1 MGGSII
7 GAPARRATL
16 EIVYAGAGSLSGLS
30 CCACSKGNL
39 FRTAAAYQRYM
50 REHYGDPEFVFSCMI
65 CEKHY
70 GTAAGVS
77 GHYPSCKAKAKV
89 TAGLLLVPRRGTQQM
104 PATQDGEHLRHLTRA
119 MRSAHMRR

>member
-1 MGGSII
+1 MGGSIV
-7 GAPARRATL
+7 GAPTRRATL

-30 CCACSKGNL
+30 CCVCSKGNS
-39 FRTAAAYQRYM
+39 FRTAAAYQRHM
-50 REHYGDPEFVFSCMI
+50 REHYRDPEFVFSCMI

-89 TAGLLLVPRRGTQQM
+89 TAGTTVGTTARTQQM
-104 PATQDGEHLRHLTRA
+104 PATQGGEHLRHLTWA